1 MKDLLLKYYDLTI
14 MVLLFVGLYIILKI
28 INYFKEKNFEKYIE
42 SRAFI
47 GRSEKLDIKRDY
59 DIVMKAQELL
69 DFDFKVDSTTF
80 YDLNLLDY
88 IKRIDYSMSTMGA
101 SSLYVR
107 TREARPILKDL
118 DTLRYIRE
126 NQEETISLMAKFL
139 SFGEIK
145 NKELFTLLKNGI
157 EAKFSF
163 ELYVKFYPL
172 IAVLVL
178 GLFFVSKIS
187 FLSGITLILA
197 TNAIITKDI
206 SKKTQGASKML
217 TMLGKF
223 SKLGIDVLKTDLEL
237 ESIERLRDYKTLLK
251 KINRKTGSF
260 YNKVGLDTDIF
271 YELISTVTLHEA
283 ILFLSI
289 KDLVNENKENLC
301 KLYFILGD
309 IDNEIALSNLY
320 YNLDLVCK
328 ADVADKKEDISIEGE
343 ELHNPIIYLKDKEES
358 VGNTFK
364 FTKDILLTGSNA
376 SGKSTFLRTI
386 GINHLMAKTL
396 GFVVAKKFKT
406 TDTDIFTSIDIKD
419 SIEEKTS
426 YFMAEAKTIKKMID
440 NPGNIYLL
448 DEVFKGTNT
457 IDRISAASSTLDYLS
472 KQGFVVAATHDIE
485 LTNILE
491 KDFCNYHFEE
501 VVTKDEIKFD
511 YKLKEGRAAT
521 RNAIRILEMYDY
533 PEIITK
539 KARERSEER

>member
-80 YDLNLLDY
+80 YDLNLIDY

-172 IAVLVL
+172 IAALVL

-223 SKLGIDVLKTDLEL
+223 SKLGMDVLKTDLEL

-283 ILFLSI
+283 MLFLSI

-328 ADVADKKEDISIEGE
+328 ADVADKTEDISIEGE

-539 KARERSEER
+539 KAREKSEEI

>member
-172 IAVLVL
+172 IATLVL

-187 FLSGITLILA
+187 FLTGITLILA

-283 ILFLSI
+283 MLFLSI

-328 ADVADKKEDISIEGE
+328 ADVADKTEDISIEGE

-539 KARERSEER
+539 KARERSEEI

>member
-126 NQEETISLMAKFL
+126 KEEETISLMAKFL

-157 EAKFSF
+157 EANLSF

-172 IAVLVL
+172 IAALVL

-283 ILFLSI
+283 MLFLSI

-328 ADVADKKEDISIEGE
+328 ADVADKTEDISIEGE
-343 ELHNPIIYLKDKEES
+343 ELHNPIIYLKDQEES

-457 IDRISAASSTLDYLS
+457 IDRISAASSTLEYLS
-472 KQGFVVAATHDIE
+472 KQGFIVAATHDIE
-485 LTNILE
+485 LTTILE

>member
-14 MVLLFVGLYIILKI
+14 MVFLFVGLYIILKI

-126 NQEETISLMAKFL
+126 KEEETTSLMAKFL

-163 ELYVKFYPL
+163 ELYVKFYPFF
-172 IAVLVL
+172 VGFVV
-178 GLFFVSKIS
+178 GLFFISKVS
-187 FLSGITLILA
+187 FLMGITALLA
-197 TNAIITKDI
+197 INAIITKDI

-223 SKLGIDVLKTDLEL
+223 SKLGMDVLKTDLEL

-283 ILFLSI
+283 MLFLSI

-328 ADVADKKEDISIEGE
+328 ADVADKTEDISIEGE
-343 ELHNPIIYLKDKEES
+343 ELHNPIIYLKDQEES

-440 NPGNIYLL
+440 NPGNMYLL

-457 IDRISAASSTLDYLS
+457 IDRISAASSTLEYLS

>member
-101 SSLYVR
+101 SSLYAR
-107 TREARPILKDL
+107 TREAHPILKDL

-172 IAVLVL
+172 IATLVL

-223 SKLGIDVLKTDLEL
+223 SKLGTDVLKTDLEL

-283 ILFLSI
+283 MLFLSI

-328 ADVADKKEDISIEGE
+328 ADVADKTEDISIEGE

-491 KDFCNYHFEE
+491 KDFSNYHFEE

>member
-101 SSLYVR
+101 SSLYAR
-107 TREARPILKDL
+107 TREAHPILKDL

-172 IAVLVL
+172 IATLVL

-223 SKLGIDVLKTDLEL
+223 SKLGTDVLKTDLEL

-283 ILFLSI
+283 MLFLSI

-328 ADVADKKEDISIEGE
+328 ADVADKTEDISIEGE

-457 IDRISAASSTLDYLS
+457 IDRISAASSTLEYLS

-491 KDFCNYHFEE
+491 KDFSNYHFEE

>member
-163 ELYVKFYPL
+163 EIYVKFYPL
-172 IAVLVL
+172 IAALVL

-223 SKLGIDVLKTDLEL
+223 SKLGTDVLKTDLEL

-283 ILFLSI
+283 MLFLSI

-328 ADVADKKEDISIEGE
+328 ADVADKTEDISIEGE

>member
-101 SSLYVR
+101 SSLYAR

-172 IAVLVL
+172 IAALVL

-223 SKLGIDVLKTDLEL
+223 SKLGTDVLKTDLEL

-283 ILFLSI
+283 MLFLSI

-328 ADVADKKEDISIEGE
+328 AEVADKTEDISIEGE

>member
-1 MKDLLLKYYDLTI
+1 MKELLLKYYDLTI

-107 TREARPILKDL
+107 TREARPILKNL

-126 NQEETISLMAKFL
+126 NQEETTSLMAKFL

-163 ELYVKFYPL
+163 ELYVKFYPFF
-172 IAVLVL
+172 VGFVV
-178 GLFFVSKIS
+178 GLFFISKVS
-187 FLSGITLILA
+187 FLMGITAILA
-197 TNAIITKDI
+197 INAIITKDI

-237 ESIERLRDYKTLLK
+237 ESIERLKDYKTLLK

-283 ILFLSI
+283 MLFLSI

-328 ADVADKKEDISIEGE
+328 ADVVDKTEDISIEGE
-343 ELHNPIIYLKDKEES
+343 EFHNPIIYLKDKEES

-406 TDTDIFTSIDIKD
+406 ADTDIFTSIDIKD

-539 KARERSEER
+539 KAREKSEEI

>member
-172 IAVLVL
+172 IAALVL

-187 FLSGITLILA
+187 FLAGITLILA

-223 SKLGIDVLKTDLEL
+223 SKLGIDVLKTGLEL

-283 ILFLSI
+283 MLFLSI

-328 ADVADKKEDISIEGE
+328 ADVADKTEDISIEGE

>member
-107 TREARPILKDL
+107 TREACPILKDL

-126 NQEETISLMAKFL
+126 KEEETISLMAKFL

-172 IAVLVL
+172 IAALVL

-223 SKLGIDVLKTDLEL
+223 SKLGMDVLKTDLEL
-237 ESIERLRDYKTLLK
+237 ESIEILRDYKTLLK

-283 ILFLSI
+283 MLFLSI

-328 ADVADKKEDISIEGE
+328 ADVADKTEDISIEGE
-343 ELHNPIIYLKDKEES
+343 ELHNPIIYLKDQEES

-406 TDTDIFTSIDIKD
+406 ADTDIFTSIDIKD

-440 NPGNIYLL
+440 NPGNMYLL

-457 IDRISAASSTLDYLS
+457 IDRISAASSTLEYLS

>member
-163 ELYVKFYPL
+163 EIYVKFYPL
-172 IAVLVL
+172 IAALVL
-178 GLFFVSKIS
+178 GLFFVSKMS

-223 SKLGIDVLKTDLEL
+223 SKLGMDVLKTDLEL

-283 ILFLSI
+283 MLFLSI

-328 ADVADKKEDISIEGE
+328 ADVADKTEDISIEGE

-539 KARERSEER
+539 KAREKSEEI

>member
-126 NQEETISLMAKFL
+126 NQEETISLMSKFL

-163 ELYVKFYPL
+163 EIYVKFYPL
-172 IAVLVL
+172 IAALVL
-178 GLFFVSKIS
+178 GLFFVSKMS

-223 SKLGIDVLKTDLEL
+223 SKLGTDVLKTDLEL

-271 YELISTVTLHEA
+271 YELISTITLHEA
-283 ILFLSI
+283 MLFLSI

-328 ADVADKKEDISIEGE
+328 ADVADKTEDISIEGE

-539 KARERSEER
+539 KAREKSEEI

>member
-28 INYFKEKNFEKYIE
+28 INYFKEKSFEKYIE
-42 SRAFI
+42 SRAFV

-163 ELYVKFYPL
+163 EIYVKFYPL
-172 IAVLVL
+172 IAALVL

-187 FLSGITLILA
+187 FLAGITLILA

-223 SKLGIDVLKTDLEL
+223 SKLGIDVLKTGLEL

-283 ILFLSI
+283 MLFLSI

-301 KLYFILGD
+301 KLYFVLGD
-309 IDNEIALSNLY
+309 IDNELALSNLY

-328 ADVADKKEDISIEGE
+328 ADVADKTEDISIEGE
-343 ELHNPIIYLKDKEES
+343 ELHNPIIYLKDQEES

-448 DEVFKGTNT
+448 DEIFKGTNT

>member
-163 ELYVKFYPL
+163 EIYVKFYPL
-172 IAVLVL
+172 IATLVL
-178 GLFFVSKIS
+178 GLFFVSKMS

-223 SKLGIDVLKTDLEL
+223 SKLGMDVLKTDLEL

-283 ILFLSI
+283 MLFLSI

-328 ADVADKKEDISIEGE
+328 ADVADKTEDISIEGE

-539 KARERSEER
+539 IAREKSEEI

>member
-172 IAVLVL
+172 IAALVL

-223 SKLGIDVLKTDLEL
+223 SKLGMDVLKTDLEL

-283 ILFLSI
+283 MLFLSI

-301 KLYFILGD
+301 RLYFILGD

-328 ADVADKKEDISIEGE
+328 ADVADKTEDISIEGE
-343 ELHNPIIYLKDKEES
+343 ELHNPIIYLKDQEES

-457 IDRISAASSTLDYLS
+457 IDRISAASSTLEYLS

>member
-80 YDLNLLDY
+80 YDLNLIDY

-163 ELYVKFYPL
+163 EIYVKFYPL
-172 IAVLVL
+172 IAALVL
-178 GLFFVSKIS
+178 GLFFVSKMS

-223 SKLGIDVLKTDLEL
+223 SKLGMDVLKTDLEL

-283 ILFLSI
+283 MLFLSI

-328 ADVADKKEDISIEGE
+328 ADVADKTEDISIEGE

-539 KARERSEER
+539 IAREKSEEI

>member
-223 SKLGIDVLKTDLEL
+223 SKLGMDVLKTDLEL

-283 ILFLSI
+283 MLFLSI

-328 ADVADKKEDISIEGE
+328 ADVADKKEEISIEGE

-406 TDTDIFTSIDIKD
+406 ADTDIFTSIDIKD

-539 KARERSEER
+539 KAREKSEEI

>member
-126 NQEETISLMAKFL
+126 KEEETISLMAKFL

-172 IAVLVL
+172 IAALVL

-223 SKLGIDVLKTDLEL
+223 SKLGMDVLKTDLEL

-283 ILFLSI
+283 MLFLSI

-328 ADVADKKEDISIEGE
+328 ADVADKTEDISIEGE
-343 ELHNPIIYLKDKEES
+343 ELHNPIIYLKDQEES

-457 IDRISAASSTLDYLS
+457 IDRISAASSTLEYLS

>member
-126 NQEETISLMAKFL
+126 KEEETISLMAKFL

-172 IAVLVL
+172 IAALVL

-283 ILFLSI
+283 MLFLSI

-328 ADVADKKEDISIEGE
+328 ADVADKTEDISIEGE
-343 ELHNPIIYLKDKEES
+343 ELHNPIIYLKDQEES

-406 TDTDIFTSIDIKD
+406 ADTDIFTSIDIKD

-440 NPGNIYLL
+440 NPGNMYLL

-457 IDRISAASSTLDYLS
+457 IDRISAASSTLEYLS
-472 KQGFVVAATHDIE
+472 KQGFIVAATHDIE
-485 LTNILE
+485 LTTILE

>member
-1 MKDLLLKYYDLTI
+1 MKELLLKYYDLTI

-145 NKELFTLLKNGI
+145 NKELFALLKNGI

-163 ELYVKFYPL
+163 ELYVKFYPFF
-172 IAVLVL
+172 VGFVV
-178 GLFFVSKIS
+178 GLFFISKVS
-187 FLSGITLILA
+187 FLMGITAILA
-197 TNAIITKDI
+197 INAIITKDI
-206 SKKTQGASKML
+206 SRKTQGTSKML

-223 SKLGIDVLKTDLEL
+223 SKLGMDVLKTDLEL

-283 ILFLSI
+283 MLFLSI

-539 KARERSEER
+539 KAREKSEEI

>member
-145 NKELFTLLKNGI
+145 NKELFALLKNGI

-163 ELYVKFYPL
+163 ELYVKFYPFF
-172 IAVLVL
+172 VGFVV
-178 GLFFVSKIS
+178 GLFFISKVS
-187 FLSGITLILA
+187 FLMGITAILA
-197 TNAIITKDI
+197 INAIITKDI
-206 SKKTQGASKML
+206 SRKTQGTSKML

-223 SKLGIDVLKTDLEL
+223 SKLGIDILKTDLEL

-251 KINRKTGSF
+251 KMNRKTGSF

-283 ILFLSI
+283 MLFLSI

-328 ADVADKKEDISIEGE
+328 ADVADKTEDISIEGE

-539 KARERSEER
+539 KARERSEEI

>member
-28 INYFKEKNFEKYIE
+28 INYFKEKSFEKYIE
-42 SRAFI
+42 SRAFV

-107 TREARPILKDL
+107 TREARPILKNL

-163 ELYVKFYPL
+163 EIYVKFYPL
-172 IAVLVL
+172 IAALVL

-223 SKLGIDVLKTDLEL
+223 SKLGTDVLKTDLEL

-283 ILFLSI
+283 MLFLSI

-328 ADVADKKEDISIEGE
+328 ADVADKKEEISIEGE

-485 LTNILE
+485 LTNILD

>member
-28 INYFKEKNFEKYIE
+28 INYFKEKSFEKYIE
-42 SRAFI
+42 SRAFV

-107 TREARPILKDL
+107 TREARPILKNL

-163 ELYVKFYPL
+163 EIYVKFYPL
-172 IAVLVL
+172 IAALVL

-223 SKLGIDVLKTDLEL
+223 SKLGTDVLKMDLEL

-283 ILFLSI
+283 MLFLSI

-328 ADVADKKEDISIEGE
+328 ADVADKKEEISIEGE

-539 KARERSEER
+539 KAREKSEEI

>member
-1 MKDLLLKYYDLTI
+1 MKELLLKYYDLTI

-172 IAVLVL
+172 IAALVL

-223 SKLGIDVLKTDLEL
+223 SKLGMDVLKTDLEL

-283 ILFLSI
+283 MLFLSI

-406 TDTDIFTSIDIKD
+406 ADTDIFTSIDIKD

-533 PEIITK
+533 PETITK
-539 KARERSEER
+539 KAREKSEEI

>member
-1 MKDLLLKYYDLTI
+1 

-101 SSLYVR
+101 SSLYAEDYR
-107 TREARPILKDL
+107 STTYLKGS
-118 DTLRYIRE
+118 RHFEMCRE

-172 IAVLVL
+172 IAALVL

-187 FLSGITLILA
+187 FLAGITLILA

-283 ILFLSI
+283 MLFLSI

-328 ADVADKKEDISIEGE
+328 ADVADKTEDISIEGE
-343 ELHNPIIYLKDKEES
+343 GLHNPIIY
-358 VGNTFK
+358 
-364 FTKDILLTGSNA
+364 
-376 SGKSTFLRTI
+376 
-386 GINHLMAKTL
+386 
-396 GFVVAKKFKT
+396 
-406 TDTDIFTSIDIKD
+406 
-419 SIEEKTS
+419 
-426 YFMAEAKTIKKMID
+426 
-440 NPGNIYLL
+440 
-448 DEVFKGTNT
+448 
-457 IDRISAASSTLDYLS
+457 
-472 KQGFVVAATHDIE
+472 
-485 LTNILE
+485 
-491 KDFCNYHFEE
+491 
-501 VVTKDEIKFD
+501 
-511 YKLKEGRAAT
+511 
-521 RNAIRILEMYDY
+521 
-533 PEIITK
+533 
-539 KARERSEER
+539 

>member
-80 YDLNLLDY
+80 YDLNLIDY

-172 IAVLVL
+172 IATLVL

-187 FLSGITLILA
+187 FLAGITLILA

-223 SKLGIDVLKTDLEL
+223 SKLGMDVLKTDLEL

-271 YELISTVTLHEA
+271 YELISTITLHEA
-283 ILFLSI
+283 MLFLSI

-328 ADVADKKEDISIEGE
+328 AEVADKTEDISIEGE

-364 FTKDILLTGSNA
+364 FKKDILLTGSNA

>member
-1 MKDLLLKYYDLTI
+1 

-126 NQEETISLMAKFL
+126 KEEETISLMAKFL

-172 IAVLVL
+172 IAALVL

-223 SKLGIDVLKTDLEL
+223 SKLGMDVLKTDLEL

-283 ILFLSI
+283 MLFLSI

-328 ADVADKKEDISIEGE
+328 ADVADKTEDISIEGE
-343 ELHNPIIYLKDKEES
+343 ELHNPIIYLKDQEES

-457 IDRISAASSTLDYLS
+457 IDRISAASSTLEYLS

>member
-163 ELYVKFYPL
+163 EIYVKFYPL
-172 IAVLVL
+172 IAALVL
-178 GLFFVSKIS
+178 GLFFVSKMS

-223 SKLGIDVLKTDLEL
+223 SKLGMDVLKTDLEL

-283 ILFLSI
+283 MLFLSI

-328 ADVADKKEDISIEGE
+328 ADVADKTEDISIEGE

>member
-163 ELYVKFYPL
+163 EIYVKFYPL
-172 IAVLVL
+172 IAALVL
-178 GLFFVSKIS
+178 GLFFVSKMS

-223 SKLGIDVLKTDLEL
+223 SKLGMDVLKTDLEL

-283 ILFLSI
+283 MLFLSI

-328 ADVADKKEDISIEGE
+328 ADVADKTEDISIEGE

-406 TDTDIFTSIDIKD
+406 TNTDIFTSIDIKD

>member
-1 MKDLLLKYYDLTI
+1 MKDLLLKHYDLTI

-126 NQEETISLMAKFL
+126 KEEETISLMAKFL

-172 IAVLVL
+172 IAALVL

-223 SKLGIDVLKTDLEL
+223 SKLGMDVLKTDLEL
-237 ESIERLRDYKTLLK
+237 ESIEILRDYKTLLK

-283 ILFLSI
+283 MLFLSI

-328 ADVADKKEDISIEGE
+328 ADVADKTEDISIEGE
-343 ELHNPIIYLKDKEES
+343 ELHNPIIYLKDQEES

-457 IDRISAASSTLDYLS
+457 IDRISAASSTLEYLS

-485 LTNILE
+485 LTTILE

>member
-101 SSLYVR
+101 SSLYAR
-107 TREARPILKDL
+107 TREAHPILKDL

-172 IAVLVL
+172 IATLVL

-223 SKLGIDVLKTDLEL
+223 SKLGTDVLKTDLEL

-283 ILFLSI
+283 MLFLSI

-328 ADVADKKEDISIEGE
+328 ADVADKTEDISIEGE

-539 KARERSEER
+539 KAREKSEEI

>member
-1 MKDLLLKYYDLTI
+1 MKELLLKYYDLTI

-101 SSLYVR
+101 SSLYAR

-172 IAVLVL
+172 IAALVL

-223 SKLGIDVLKTDLEL
+223 SKLGMDVLKTDLEL

-283 ILFLSI
+283 MLFLSI

-328 ADVADKKEDISIEGE
+328 ADVADKTEDISIEGE

>member
-80 YDLNLLDY
+80 YDLNLIDY

-172 IAVLVL
+172 IAALVL

-223 SKLGIDVLKTDLEL
+223 SKLGTDVLKTDLEL

-283 ILFLSI
+283 MLFLSI

-309 IDNEIALSNLY
+309 IDNELALSNLY

-328 ADVADKKEDISIEGE
+328 ADVADKTEDISIEGE

-539 KARERSEER
+539 KAREKSEEI

>member
-1 MKDLLLKYYDLTI
+1 MKELILKYYDFFILI
-14 MVLLFVGLYIILKI
+14 ALFISLYIALKI
-28 INYFKEKNFEKYIE
+28 INYFRDRSYEKYIR
-42 SRAFI
+42 SRASI

-59 DIVMKAQELL
+59 NMVMMAEDLL
-69 DFDFKVDSTTF
+69 NFDFKVDSTTF

-88 IKRIDYSMSTMGA
+88 LKKIDYSMSTMGA
-101 SSLYVR
+101 SSLYIK
-107 TREARPILKDL
+107 TRETKPIIDDL

-126 NQEETISLMAKFL
+126 NKEETTDIMAKFL

-145 NKELFTLLKNGI
+145 NKELFLLLKNGI

-163 ELYVKFYPL
+163 EPYVKFYPL
-172 IAVLVL
+172 IAALVL
-178 GLFFVSKIS
+178 GLFFVSKVS
-187 FLSGITLILA
+187 FLMGITALLA
-197 TNAIITKDI
+197 INAIITKDI
-206 SKKTQGASKML
+206 SRKTDGASKML

-223 SKLGIDVLKTDLEL
+223 SKLGTDVLSTDLEL
-237 ESIERLRDYKTLLK
+237 ESIERLREHKTLLK

-271 YELISTVTLHEA
+271 YELLSTITLHESM
-283 ILFLSI
+283 LFLKI
-289 KDLVNENKENLC
+289 KDLVNENREELSKI
-301 KLYFILGD
+301 YFILGD
-309 IDNEIALSNLY
+309 IDNEIAISNLY

-328 ADVADKKEDISIEGE
+328 AEVLENVEEISIEGVD
-343 ELHNPIIYLKDKEES
+343 LHNPIIYLKDQEES

-386 GINHLMAKTL
+386 GINHIMAKTL
-396 GFVVAKKFKT
+396 GFVVAKEFKT
-406 TDTDIFTSIDIKD
+406 INRDIFTSIDIKD

-457 IDRISAASSTLDYLS
+457 IDRISAASATLEYLS
-472 KQGFVVAATHDIE
+472 KNGFVIAATHDIE
-485 LTNILE
+485 LTTILE
-491 KDFCNYHFEE
+491 RDFCNYHFEE
-501 VVTKDEIKFD
+501 MVTKEEIKFD

-539 KARERSEER
+539 TANKRSEEI

>member
-172 IAVLVL
+172 IAALVL

-187 FLSGITLILA
+187 FLAGITLILA

-223 SKLGIDVLKTDLEL
+223 SKLGMDVLKTDLEL
-237 ESIERLRDYKTLLK
+237 ESIGRLRDYKTLLK

-283 ILFLSI
+283 MLFLSI

-328 ADVADKKEDISIEGE
+328 ADVADKTEDISIEGE

>member
-1 MKDLLLKYYDLTI
+1 MKELLLKYYDLTI

-172 IAVLVL
+172 IAALVL

-187 FLSGITLILA
+187 FLAGITLILA

-223 SKLGIDVLKTDLEL
+223 SKLGIDVLKTGLEL

-283 ILFLSI
+283 MLFLSI

-301 KLYFILGD
+301 KLYFVLGD
-309 IDNEIALSNLY
+309 IDNELALSNLY

-328 ADVADKKEDISIEGE
+328 ADVADKTEEISIEGE

-448 DEVFKGTNT
+448 DEIFKGTNT

>member
-80 YDLNLLDY
+80 YDLNLIDY

-172 IAVLVL
+172 IAALVL

-223 SKLGIDVLKTDLEL
+223 SKLGTDVLKTDLEL

-283 ILFLSI
+283 MLFLSI

-328 ADVADKKEDISIEGE
+328 ADVADKKEEISIEGE

>member
-80 YDLNLLDY
+80 YDLNLIDY

-101 SSLYVR
+101 SSLYAR

-172 IAVLVL
+172 IAALVL

-187 FLSGITLILA
+187 FLAGITLILA

-283 ILFLSI
+283 MLFLSI

-328 ADVADKKEDISIEGE
+328 ADVADKTEDISIEGE